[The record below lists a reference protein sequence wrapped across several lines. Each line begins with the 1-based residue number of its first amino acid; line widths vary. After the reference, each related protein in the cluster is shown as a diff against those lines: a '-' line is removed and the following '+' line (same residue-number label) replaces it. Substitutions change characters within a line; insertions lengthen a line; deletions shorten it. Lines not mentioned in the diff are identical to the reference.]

1 LPWSAT
7 PVSGQDPICFSAP
20 ASGLARANAREKR
33 GALKNAR
40 YDFDTMQN
48 SALGNLGR
56 RVIAW
61 IVIAAVA
68 ILAIKL
74 IIGAVFGF
82 ITMILTLA
90 LIAVA
95 IVGVMW
101 ALRHI

>member
-1 LPWSAT
+1 
-7 PVSGQDPICFSAP
+7 
-20 ASGLARANAREKR
+20 
-33 GALKNAR
+33 
-40 YDFDTMQN
+40 MQN
-48 SALGNLGR
+48 SALGTLGK

-82 ITMILTLA
+82 VTMIFTLA
-90 LIAVA
+90 LIAAA

-101 ALRHI
+101 ALRHL

>member
-1 LPWSAT
+1 MNH
-7 PVSGQDPICFSAP
+7 FNAP
-20 ASGLARANAREKR
+20 P
-33 GALKNAR
+33 GAHEPLNSRR
-40 YDFDTMQN
+40 YPPGVMQN
-48 SALGNLGR
+48 SALGTLGR

-61 IVIAAVA
+61 ILVVAVA

-95 IVGVMW
+95 IVAVMW
-101 ALRHI
+101 ALRHL

>member
-1 LPWSAT
+1 
-7 PVSGQDPICFSAP
+7 
-20 ASGLARANAREKR
+20 
-33 GALKNAR
+33 
-40 YDFDTMQN
+40 MQN
-48 SALGNLGR
+48 SALGTLGK

-90 LIAVA
+90 LIAAA
-95 IVGVMW
+95 IVGVLW
-101 ALRHI
+101 ALRHL